1 MPEKTNEY
9 IISVLTQQNY
19 INDRLAQF
27 AAVTNESL
35 KIMQKNIKRQKG
47 FNNCMVLFSIL
58 CSAYIYYN
66 EKRVDDLRKEVKEL
80 KQTKGE

>member
-47 FNNCMVLFSIL
+47 FNNRMVLFSIL